1 MMSNELKHG
10 AKKQEWDMAIISGTL
25 AFGAVQIPAEG
36 KPKAIPHRKDVR
48 PANKSQVGIQEI
60 YAGRN
65 KRTQSCH
72 FASAIKD
79 GGSP

>member
-1 MMSNELKHG
+1 MNAEKICRDNAGGSIYEMLE
-10 AKKQEWDMAIISGTL
+10 EETL
-25 AFGAVQIPAEG
+25 CADIPNDE
-36 KPKAIPHRKDVR
+36 KSVR
-48 PANKSQVGIQEI
+48 PANKSQVEIQEI

>member
-1 MMSNELKHG
+1 MAFCINCGQELADG
-10 AKKQEWDMAIISGTL
+10 ANFCGNC
-25 AFGAVQIPAEG
+25 G
-36 KPKAIPHRKDVR
+36 KAVR
-48 PANKSQVGIQEI
+48 PANKSQVEIQEI